1 MKADDS
7 HPPVSPFNTPEV
19 MRARSLFVIQ
29 FIALIG
35 CLACAEAALAEQA
48 WRLMVPSG
56 MCLAV
61 MTSIRMMLKRNGQWD
76 VCVNGLNH
84 AYSHG
89 EPVPNHEES
98 SMRLMD
104 LIDRRDGIESRRGH
118 PDFDPWALQD
128 VRHEINQL
136 VKEHPP
142 LAELLEDDR

>member
-1 MKADDS
+1 MKADDP

-56 MCLAV
+56 VCLAV
-61 MTSIRMMLKRNGQWD
+61 MTVIRVVLKRSGQWE
-76 VCVNGLNH
+76 VCVNGLNQ
-84 AYSHG
+84 AYSRG
-89 EPVPNHEES
+89 EPLPNHEES

-104 LIDRRDGIESRRGH
+104 LIDRRDVIEGRRGSAE
-118 PDFDPWALQD
+118 FDPWALQE
-128 VRHEINQL
+128 VRHEINEL
-136 VKEHPP
+136 VKANPA
-142 LAELLEDDR
+142 LTELLEDE